1 MYLVLTICGSMSMIQ
16 LYLSPLV
23 EMTQIQNYV
32 DEFARKS
39 IADGLQLKETKCK
52 ELRISFSRPNKV
64 FESITI
70 NGKNVEVVTST
81 KLLGLTTSNDLKWN
95 THISNT
101 CKKVSTRLY
110 FLRQLKR
117 AKLPPNDLVLFYITC
132 TRPVVEYACKVFHN
146 SLPQYLSDDLEKLQ
160 KRAFRIIFLIC
171 TTKMSWRP
179 RTFCH

>member
-1 MYLVLTICGSMSMIQ
+1 MNNT
-16 LYLSPLV
+16 
-23 EMTQIQNYV
+23 
-32 DEFARKS
+32 KS

-64 FESITI
+64 FEPITI

-81 KLLGLTTSNDLKWN
+81 KLLGLTISNYLKWN

-101 CKKVSTRLY
+101 CKKVSTQLY

-117 AKLPPNDLVLFYITC
+117 AKLPSNDLVLFYIIC
-132 TRPVVEYACKVFHN
+132 IRPVVEYACEVFHN

-160 KRAFRIIFLIC
+160 KRAFRIIFPDMHYKDVLE
-171 TTKMSWRP
+171 TLDVTERSKTKINNEVVL
-179 RTFCH
+179 TK